1 MREILFR
8 GKDAESGLWCY
19 GDLSYDRGGKPYIRF
34 WTHSGYLAR
43 EVMPETVG
51 QFTGFAD
58 KNKKRVFEGDILEFD
73 DVGEEG
79 YEYKEGFDYVN
90 RATVVFSKGRF
101 ELGNFLSTNSAVAE
115 DMVCIFH
122 EDFVSVFEENEV
134 IGNIHDCPDLLKGG
148 VFE

>member
-8 GKDAESGLWCY
+8 GKDADSGIWCY
-19 GDLSYDRGGKPYIRF
+19 GDLSYDREGKPYIRF
-34 WTHSGYLAR
+34 WAHNGYLVR

-58 KNKKRVFEGDILEFD
+58 KNKKRIFEGDILEFD

-79 YEYKEGFDYVN
+79 YEYKEGFDYKN

-101 ELGNFLSTNSAVAE
+101 ELGNFMSTNSAVAD
-115 DMVCIFH
+115 DMVCFCH

-134 IGNIHDCPDLLKGG
+134 IGNIYDNPELLE
-148 VFE
+148 V